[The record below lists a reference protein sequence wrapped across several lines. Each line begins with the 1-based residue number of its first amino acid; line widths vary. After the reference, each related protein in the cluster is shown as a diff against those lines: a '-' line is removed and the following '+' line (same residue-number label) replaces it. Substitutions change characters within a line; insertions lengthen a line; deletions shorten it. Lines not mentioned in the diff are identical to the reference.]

1 MSGLEQLEENL
12 RHARAQTQANIESS
26 LQILHRSQLPKIA
39 ELELINAKI
48 QQLSNRK
55 PKTNKQKIKKT
66 KKIEKL
72 RLQKPRI
79 KRTSEDIKYYN
90 NVLRIQSTDEYI
102 NQYFNPINKSYILEL
117 LSPYTDQNMN
127 QTHTYDNIYYQKADK
142 ILDARFQIPVPDGSH
157 MRIQFIAI
165 QNYDLSFDDIQ
176 NHTLSP
182 ELQSILGKNSTEE
195 YNKKKAAYYT
205 SRLAQYA
212 LSYSFSHAKKKAK
225 EDLEEFEQE
234 VRPEIPVYRCA
245 LDTFYTVTASTQREL
260 IEYPSRSF
268 QENLKHRIIQ
278 FLDRRRSP
286 DPRDSPMLICIESIT
301 ATGQP
306 TPVITPDQI
315 QGATTTNQ
323 LHCINDILQQYQMP
337 LLPLTPG
344 HLISIPSLEL
354 LVKKSKHYRFN
365 VHNRLTALFDLEPMF
380 TIGGKKSKQIDIT
393 HQFCHF
399 TTRKLNVKAKQID
412 EIIYTSQIDPLPDA
426 VDIIKVGHQI
436 VGQYMLEDG
445 KLKLYKT
452 YNPFTSPSSHPEH
465 QRYATTFTRNQY
477 IFRKFLND
485 NNIMPTKFDLPQLA
499 DYHPPMDRFRKP
511 NNNEHVYEY
520 DLNSA
525 YPSTISPDHLY
536 PSHTLIAQNCS
547 TYSPNIAFVINPQVS
562 HVNENLANIYNMYYR
577 SPIIAK
583 PILDFLIRTG
593 FSVSYS
599 QVIITTQH
607 RPLVGFDSDTTKD
620 ERRIILGKL
629 IQKPSSTVKVFAE
642 CNYDEYQSLQH
653 TAAQYN
659 ISAYPYE
666 WNEGYNNALQDLTV
680 ELPKSKST
688 YGYIHATMLSHHH
701 VNMLTA
707 LFQYQMHEII
717 EVYVDAIFVTKPL
730 EDPKFKAVSKS
741 KPFHQDKISSGY
753 PYLRPIHPYPM
764 YELPQQPFPITQR
777 VMAISGPAGSGKSY
791 GWLDFLSKTDNT
803 SLLTPTV
810 QLRTAHRNSL
820 PQMHQNKVQTAAK
833 IFQFSMSESQ
843 YNLSACKR
851 PKHQNIYIIDEFT
864 MFSSNEFNQI
874 LRRSESFI
882 ILLGDVHQISKSIDS
897 APIMAHPEF
906 PPVHEH
912 KSHAFRRQTD
922 PEFISFLDTIR
933 TMPYQSIIKEINK
946 LSWNRGLSTELQY
959 ILADNHKVLA
969 PFNAQ
974 HLKDSKLVQIRSK
987 KEKSIIQMTQADISR
1002 LPKAKKPV
1010 ILQQARSKPNPYE
1023 VAFGCTVDSFQ
1034 GSTMTKPYGIILS
1047 DMHRDGALYTAL
1059 SRARDRSQ
1067 IWLL

>member
-12 RHARAQTQANIESS
+12 RHAREQTAQNISTA
-26 LQILHRSQLPKIA
+26 LQILQESQQPQLK
-39 ELELINAKI
+39 
-48 QQLSNRK
+48 QLSAINQQINKLSQQKPRTNKNKIKKQKNIEKLKQRK
-55 PKTNKQKIKKT
+55 PK
-66 KKIEKL
+66 
-72 RLQKPRI
+72 I
-79 KRTSEDIKYYN
+79 KRTSDDIKYYN
-90 NVLRIQSTDEYI
+90 NVLRIQSTPEYI
-102 NQYFNPINKSYILEL
+102 NMYFNNRDYILDTL
-117 LSPYTDQNMN
+117 TPYVDDNN
-127 QTHTYDNIYYQKADK
+127 KISHTYDNIYYQPVNN
-142 ILDARFQIPVPDGSH
+142 ILDPAFHIPVPNKSH

-165 QNYDLSFDDIQ
+165 QNYELSFDDIN

-182 ELQSILGKNSTEE
+182 DVKHILGIHPDED
-195 YNKKKAAYYT
+195 YNKKKAAFYT
-205 SRLAQYA
+205 SRLAHYA
-212 LSYSFSHAKKKAK
+212 LSYSFQQAKKKATN
-225 EDLEEFEQE
+225 DLEEFVNSHPPSHPTYQ
-234 VRPEIPVYRCA
+234 CA
-245 LDTFYTVTASTQREL
+245 LDTFYTTTTSTTTEL
-260 IEYPSRSF
+260 INNPTRSF

-286 DPRDSPMLICIESIT
+286 DPTDSPMLICIESIT
-301 ATGQP
+301 STGQP
-306 TPVITPDQI
+306 TPQITSDDI
-315 QGATTTNQ
+315 KGATSTTD
-323 LHCINDILQQYQMP
+323 LHCINNILQSYNLP
-337 LLPLTPG
+337 LLPLVQG
-344 HLISIPSLEL
+344 QLISIQALEL

-365 VHNRLTALFDLEPMF
+365 VHNRLTALLDLEPMF
-380 TIGGKKSKQIDIT
+380 TLGGTRSKQIDIT

-399 TTRKLNVKAKQID
+399 TTRKLTTTKNKQID
-412 EIIYTSQIDPLPDA
+412 EIQYTTQITQDPDA
-426 VDIIKVGHQI
+426 IDIIKAGCLI
-436 VGQYMLEDG
+436 VGQYILDQD
-445 KLKLYKT
+445 KLIIQKT
-452 YNPFTSPSSHPEH
+452 YNPFQSPPSDPEH
-465 QRYATTFTRNQY
+465 MKYATCFTRHQY
-477 IFRKFLND
+477 IFRKFLAE
-485 NNIMPTKFDLPQLA
+485 NNIMPSQFDLPQLA
-499 DYHPPMDRFRKP
+499 DYHSPMERYQKP
-511 NNNEHVYEY
+511 QTTVFEY
-520 DLNSA
+520 DLNNA

-536 PSHTLIAQNCS
+536 PMHTLIVQN
-547 TYSPNIAFVINPQVS
+547 TTQYSPNIAFVINPIIHHTDQ
-562 HVNENLANIYNMYYR
+562 NLLNIFNMYYR
-577 SPIIAK
+577 SPIIGK
-583 PILDFLIRTG
+583 PVLDFLIKNN
-593 FSVSYS
+593 FQVNFS
-599 QVIITTQH
+599 QVIITTNH
-607 RPLVGFDSDTTKD
+607 RPLKGFPLATKQ
-620 ERRIILGKL
+620 EKRIILGKL
-629 IQKPSSTVKVFAE
+629 IQKQSSTVKVFSE
-642 CNYDEYQSLQH
+642 CNLDEYKSLQY
-653 TAAQYN
+653 TASTNN

-666 WNEGYNNALQDLTV
+666 WNAPANALQDLTV
-680 ELPKSKST
+680 ELPKNKKT
-688 YGYIHATMLSHHH
+688 YAYIHATMLSHHH

-707 LFQYQMHEII
+707 LFQFNRNEII

-730 EDPKFKAVSKS
+730 INDKFKAVTKS
-741 KPFHQDKISSGY
+741 KQFHQDKIAIGY
-753 PYLRPIHPYPM
+753 PSNTPEPYPT
-764 YELPQQPFPITQR
+764 YNLPEQPIPIDSR
-777 VMAISGPAGSGKSY
+777 IMAISGPAGSGKSY
-791 GWLDFLSKTDNT
+791 GWLNFLQNT
-803 SLLTPTV
+803 PNTMLLTPTV

-820 PQMHQNKVQTAAK
+820 PDTHQNKVQTAAK
-833 IFQFSMSESQ
+833 VFQFSMTEQQ

-897 APIMAHPEF
+897 APIMTHPEF